1 MNIRYY
7 RDLESETCLGE
18 LVSSEELFDSYV
30 DFCKDGSIDPEETSF
45 SDFLTDA
52 DERWGGTLRE
62 VNLDNPSERF
72 LLINEHQ
79 EFSSRTHLVLFHI
92 PDCFEDEEVVR
103 AVEDMLAETNALCV
117 ALQAV
122 STMLHGSYEFVKTQS
137 PIEWKVKTH
146 D

>member
-7 RDLESETCLGE
+7 RDIESERCLGE
-18 LVSSEELFDSYV
+18 LVSSEELFDNYV

-45 SDFLTDA
+45 SDFLTNA

-79 EFSSRTHLVLFHI
+79 EFFSRTHLVLFHI
-92 PDCFEDEEVVR
+92 PDCFEDEEVVS
-103 AVEDMLAETNALCV
+103 AVEDMLAETNELCV

-122 STMLHGSYEFVKTQS
+122 STILHGSYEFVKTQS

>member
-7 RDLESETCLGE
+7 RDLESEMCLGE
-18 LVSSEELFDSYV
+18 LVSSEELFDNYV
-30 DFCKDGSIDPEETSF
+30 GFCKDGSIDPEETSF
-45 SDFLTDA
+45 SDFLTNA

-79 EFSSRTHLVLFHI
+79 EFFSRTHLVLFHI
-92 PDCFEDEEVVR
+92 PDCFEDEEVVS
-103 AVEDMLAETNALCV
+103 AVEDMLAETNELCV

-122 STMLHGSYEFVKTQS
+122 STILHGSYEFVKTQS

-146 D
+146 V